1 MSISMLYSICATYL
15 TLSINFT
22 YFLKFSKKR
31 FYNKGENEG
40 KRQIKGR
47 VDRYEKIVVERI
59 EMFHHY

>member
-1 MSISMLYSICATYL
+1 MKGYL
-15 TLSINFT
+15 NV
-22 YFLKFSKKR
+22 R
-31 FYNKGENEG
+31 

>member
-1 MSISMLYSICATYL
+1 MLSLSSYL
-15 TLSINFT
+15 RREVI
-22 YFLKFSKKR
+22 YFLLWDSNQWCCYVSQGGKFSHHC
-31 FYNKGENEG
+31 

>member
-1 MSISMLYSICATYL
+1 MI
-15 TLSINFT
+15 
-22 YFLKFSKKR
+22 R
-31 FYNKGENEG
+31 FRNR

>member
-1 MSISMLYSICATYL
+1 MYRADGKSARSFYAQKEMEH
-15 TLSINFT
+15 
-22 YFLKFSKKR
+22 KKQC
-31 FYNKGENEG
+31 